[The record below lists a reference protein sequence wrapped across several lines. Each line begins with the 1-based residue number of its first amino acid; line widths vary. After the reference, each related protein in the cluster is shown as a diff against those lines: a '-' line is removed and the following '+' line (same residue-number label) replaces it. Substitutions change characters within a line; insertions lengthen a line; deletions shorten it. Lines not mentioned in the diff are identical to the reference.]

1 MASDPT
7 APRPSSAAAP
17 SAADVSSYFAQPAA
31 VGSARDTAADA
42 AAAAG
47 SVDAL
52 ATQGLLHEATPDELD
67 QYQRDLERLH
77 QLELNAEL
85 DLEMVDGLDHW
96 QPTAYEQEYL
106 PGLRLAGLADKQRI
120 TLQNS
125 ADLHMHTHYS
135 DGDKLENVLAA
146 AVEAELDVIAITDHD
161 EIGGALRA
169 RQIVHERRLPLA
181 VVPGVEVSSKDGH
194 IGALFV
200 TERIP
205 PELSAHETVRLI
217 HAAGGLA
224 VAHHP
229 YAPPFIEKLLGVK
242 LGVGDLV
249 HEVPFDAIECT
260 NAVPGYGR
268 KFNIAAH
275 AELSKRRVRVGMTG
289 SSDAHS
295 ARFVG
300 KGRTYF
306 AGNLGVTSLQLGL
319 QHGFVTGAEGYWRT
333 SEKIRYRVALA
344 KAVVRNLF
352 GKRGSVN

>member
-1 MASDPT
+1 MDSDPI
-7 APRPSSAAAP
+7 ARRPSSATLAP
-17 SAADVSSYFAQPAA
+17 AADEPAGPTLTTPPDA
-31 VGSARDTAADA
+31 GPARAPDA
-42 AAAAG
+42 AASLPG
-47 SVDAL
+47 HAL
-52 ATQGLLHEATPDELD
+52 RHEATDDELD
-67 QYQRDLERLH
+67 RYTRDLEQLH
-77 QLELNAEL
+77 ELERCAEL
-85 DLEMVDGLDHW
+85 DLEQVDGLDRW
-96 QPTAYEQEYL
+96 QPTAYEQFYL
-106 PGLRLAGLADKQRI
+106 PGLRLAGIADKQRV
-120 TLQNS
+120 TLQNT

-135 DGDKLENVLAA
+135 DGDALERVLDA
-146 AVEAELDVIAITDHD
+146 AVQAELDVIAITDHD

-181 VVPGVEVSSKDGH
+181 VVPGVEVSSRDGH

-205 PELSAHETVRLI
+205 PGLSAHETVRLI

-229 YAPPFIEKLLGVK
+229 YAPPLIEKLLGVK
-242 LGVGDLV
+242 LGCGDLV

-268 KFNIAAH
+268 RFNLAAH
-275 AELSKRRVRVGMTG
+275 AEMRRRRVRVGMTG

-319 QHGFVTGAEGYWRT
+319 AHGFVCGAEGYWRT
-333 SEKIRYRVALA
+333 SEKIRYRLALA
-344 KAVVRNLF
+344 KAVFRNLF
-352 GKRGSVN
+352 GRNGSVN